1 MCVPPAAAAVLPL
14 GGTAFDPL
22 TIIACILTLM
32 TSSGFM
38 NKDDVTAENKAAVRR
53 LLDDDDDEEEEEGKE
68 EGSSPRPSRGGVLGD
83 AIQSLVCKDD
93 EQVR

>member
-22 TIIACILTLM
+22 TIACILTLM

-38 NKDDVTAENKAAVRR
+38 NKDDVTAENRAAVRR
-53 LLDDDDDEEEEEGKE
+53 LLDDDDEEEEEEGKE
-68 EGSSPRPSRGGVLGD
+68 EGSSPRPS
-83 AIQSLVCKDD
+83 
-93 EQVR
+93 

>member
-22 TIIACILTLM
+22 TIACILTLM

-53 LLDDDDDEEEEEGKE
+53 LLDDDEEEEEEGKE
-68 EGSSPRPSRGGVLGD
+68 EGSSPRPS
-83 AIQSLVCKDD
+83 
-93 EQVR
+93 

>member
-1 MCVPPAAAAVLPL
+1 
-14 GGTAFDPL
+14 
-22 TIIACILTLM
+22 
-32 TSSGFM
+32 M
-38 NKDDVTAENKAAVRR
+38 NKEDVTAENKAAVRR

-83 AIQSLVCKDD
+83 AIQYLVCKDD